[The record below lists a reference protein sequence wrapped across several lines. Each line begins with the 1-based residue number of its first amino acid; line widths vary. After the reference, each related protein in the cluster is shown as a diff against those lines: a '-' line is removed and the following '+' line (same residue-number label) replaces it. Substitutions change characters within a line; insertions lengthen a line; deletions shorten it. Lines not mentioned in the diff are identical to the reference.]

1 MEENLIW
8 FRKNCMGK
16 RRSVRRV
23 LVGKPEGREHWEGL
37 SVDGKIILKCI
48 LSKWDE
54 RAWTG

>member
-1 MEENLIW
+1 MEENLSW

-16 RRSVRRV
+16 RRSVQRV